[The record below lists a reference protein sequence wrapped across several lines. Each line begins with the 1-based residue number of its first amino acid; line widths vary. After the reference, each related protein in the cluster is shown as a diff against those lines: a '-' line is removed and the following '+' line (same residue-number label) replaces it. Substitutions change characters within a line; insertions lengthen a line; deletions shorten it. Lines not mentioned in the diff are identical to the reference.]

1 MSLLLFSPWPEVTVP
16 TWLAVFVAVLLV
28 SRRFLTGAASQLPLP
43 PGPWGLPLV
52 GFLPFLGKEFHR
64 TLQALAVTYGPIY
77 QIFLGS
83 KRVVVISD
91 PKLVRQAFSQAAFS
105 GRPDTELTK
114 LLQGYGEDPL
124 DDGRAST
131 TLRDTVP
138 CTLGRRLG
146 GWRRRATGGR
156 SGGVAG
162 RPSRADVDQTVLPR
176 IINSAGALWREQ
188 RAFLHRVFRDFVPRH
203 GRPGSVALEQKMQVH
218 IGEFLSSLG
227 PFEGSSLHVRRS
239 LARAVS
245 NILGSFLMSV
255 TYSSRDSK
263 FEQLLALFEEG
274 FRLLT
279 LAVPVNFIPALRYV
293 PGSNW
298 AYRRIKRNRHQT
310 ADYFRRIADAHRSS
324 YVEGTVRD
332 IVDAYLVQLRRDKAR
347 GIQREDTYF
356 SEEQLV
362 QVLMDIFSAGL
373 ETVTST
379 LEWAILL
386 LVRHPHVQRRL
397 QEELDTHLASEGER
411 PASMADLPSLP
422 YAQATILEVL
432 RRANVIALGNA
443 HATTCDVE
451 LAGYRIPADTHVI
464 SNLWAIHMDPDL
476 WEDPEEFRPE
486 RFLVNGRVQKPDY
499 FMPFSVGRRMC
510 LGNHLTQSEVF
521 LFLSNMLQRYTLELP
536 EGEQPPSMDGHVAVS
551 HTPRPFRVKITPRNR
566 NATETITTSITGLG

>member
-1 MSLLLFSPWPEVTVP
+1 MSLLLFSPWLEVTVP

-28 SRRFLTGAASQLPLP
+28 SRRFLTAAVSQLPLP

-64 TLQALAVTYGPIY
+64 TLQDLAVTYGPIY

-114 LLQGYGEDPL
+114 LLQGYG
-124 DDGRAST
+124 
-131 TLRDTVP
+131 
-138 CTLGRRLG
+138 
-146 GWRRRATGGR
+146 
-156 SGGVAG
+156 
-162 RPSRADVDQTVLPR
+162 

-218 IGEFLSSLG
+218 ISEFLSSLG

-324 YVEGTVRD
+324 YVDGTVRD
-332 IVDAYLVQLRRDKAR
+332 IVDAYLAQLRRDKAR

-379 LEWAILL
+379 LEWSILL

-397 QEELDTHLASEGER
+397 QEELDTHLASQGDR
-411 PASMADLPSLP
+411 PASMADLPALP

-451 LAGYRIPADTHVI
+451 LAGFRIPADTHVI

-476 WEDPEEFRPE
+476 WKDPEEFRPE
-486 RFLVNGRVQKPDY
+486 RFLVNGRVHKPDY

-510 LGNHLTQSEVF
+510 LGNHLTQTEVF
-521 LFLSNMLQRYTLELP
+521 LFLSNLLQRYTLELP

-551 HTPRPFRVKITPRNR
+551 HTPRPFRVKITPRKTT
-566 NATETITTSITGLG
+566 ATDTTATSVFARAQ

>member
-1 MSLLLFSPWPEVTVP
+1 MSQLLSAWPEGPALP
-16 TWLAVFVAVLLV
+16 TWLAVFVAVLLL
-28 SRRFLTGAASQLPLP
+28 SRRFLAGGGLPLP

-52 GFLPFLGKEFHR
+52 GFLPFLGRDFNR
-64 TLQALAVTYGPIY
+64 TLQALARTYGPIY

-114 LLQGYGEDPL
+114 LLQGYG
-124 DDGRAST
+124 
-131 TLRDTVP
+131 
-138 CTLGRRLG
+138 
-146 GWRRRATGGR
+146 
-156 SGGVAG
+156 
-162 RPSRADVDQTVLPR
+162 
-176 IINSAGALWREQ
+176 IINSEGALWREQ

-239 LARAVS
+239 LARAVG

-255 TYSSRDSK
+255 TYSTRDSK
-263 FEQLLALFEEG
+263 FEQLVALFEEG
-274 FRLLT
+274 LRLLT

-298 AYRRIKRNRHQT
+298 AYRRIKRNRCLT

-347 GIQREDTYF
+347 GIQREDTF
-356 SEEQLV
+356 FEEQLV
-362 QVLMDIFSAGL
+362 QVLMDIFTAGL
-373 ETVTST
+373 ETVTTT
-379 LEWAILL
+379 LEWAVLF

-397 QEELDTHLASEGER
+397 QEEMDAHLAHEDGR
-411 PASMADLPSLP
+411 PASMADLPALP

-432 RRANVIALGNA
+432 RRANVIALGNT
-443 HATTCDVE
+443 HATT
-451 LAGYRIPADTHVI
+451 
-464 SNLWAIHMDPDL
+464 
-476 WEDPEEFRPE
+476 
-486 RFLVNGRVQKPDY
+486 
-499 FMPFSVGRRMC
+499 
-510 LGNHLTQSEVF
+510 
-521 LFLSNMLQRYTLELP
+521 
-536 EGEQPPSMDGHVAVS
+536 
-551 HTPRPFRVKITPRNR
+551 
-566 NATETITTSITGLG
+566 

>member
-1 MSLLLFSPWPEVTVP
+1 MSARGILVFLLSSLVSLLGPGV
-16 TWLAVFVAVLLV
+16 
-28 SRRFLTGAASQLPLP
+28 ASQLPLP

-64 TLQALAVTYGPIY
+64 TLQSLAVTYGPIY

-91 PKLVRQAFSQAAFS
+91 PKLVRQAFSKAAFS

-114 LLQGYGEDPL
+114 LLQGYG
-124 DDGRAST
+124 
-131 TLRDTVP
+131 
-138 CTLGRRLG
+138 
-146 GWRRRATGGR
+146 
-156 SGGVAG
+156 
-162 RPSRADVDQTVLPR
+162 

-203 GRPGSVALEQKMQVH
+203 GRPGSVALEQKMQVRCTAAIYALVKSHAPRKSPVGCNKCLSVSMRRAFATVSDPVQTNCAQVH

-227 PFEGSSLHVRRS
+227 PFEGNSLHVRRS

-263 FEQLLALFEEG
+263 FDQLLALFEEG

-397 QEELDTHLASEGER
+397 QEELDAHLASEGER
-411 PASMADLPSLP
+411 PASMADLPALP

-451 LAGYRIPADTHVI
+451 LAGYRIPADTHVV

-486 RFLVNGRVQKPDY
+486 RFLVNGQVQKPDY

-521 LFLSNMLQRYTLELP
+521 LFLSNLLLRYTLELP

-551 HTPRPFRVKITPRNR
+551 HTPRPFRVKITPRN
-566 NATETITTSITGLG
+566 NAAQTATAFANVEQLCSDLG

>member
-1 MSLLLFSPWPEVTVP
+1 M
-16 TWLAVFVAVLLV
+16 
-28 SRRFLTGAASQLPLP
+28 TG
-43 PGPWGLPLV
+43 
-52 GFLPFLGKEFHR
+52 
-64 TLQALAVTYGPIY
+64 
-77 QIFLGS
+77 
-83 KRVVVISD
+83 
-91 PKLVRQAFSQAAFS
+91 
-105 GRPDTELTK
+105 
-114 LLQGYGEDPL
+114 
-124 DDGRAST
+124 
-131 TLRDTVP
+131 
-138 CTLGRRLG
+138 
-146 GWRRRATGGR
+146 
-156 SGGVAG
+156 
-162 RPSRADVDQTVLPR
+162 

-324 YVEGTVRD
+324 YVDGTIRD
-332 IVDAYLVQLRRDKAR
+332 IVDAYLAQLRRDKAR

-379 LEWAILL
+379 LEWSILL

-397 QEELDTHLASEGER
+397 QEELDTHLASQGDR
-411 PASMADLPSLP
+411 PASMADLPALP

-451 LAGYRIPADTHVI
+451 LAGFRIPADTHVI

-486 RFLVNGRVQKPDY
+486 RFLVNGRVHKPDY

-510 LGNHLTQSEVF
+510 LGNHLTQTEVF
-521 LFLSNMLQRYTLELP
+521 LFLSNLLQRYTLELP

-551 HTPRPFRVKITPRNR
+551 HTPRPFRVKITPRKTT
-566 NATETITTSITGLG
+566 ATDTIATSVFARAQ

>member
-1 MSLLLFSPWPEVTVP
+1 M
-16 TWLAVFVAVLLV
+16 
-28 SRRFLTGAASQLPLP
+28 LPSIACHE
-43 PGPWGLPLV
+43 G
-52 GFLPFLGKEFHR
+52 
-64 TLQALAVTYGPIY
+64 
-77 QIFLGS
+77 
-83 KRVVVISD
+83 
-91 PKLVRQAFSQAAFS
+91 
-105 GRPDTELTK
+105 
-114 LLQGYGEDPL
+114 
-124 DDGRAST
+124 
-131 TLRDTVP
+131 
-138 CTLGRRLG
+138 
-146 GWRRRATGGR
+146 
-156 SGGVAG
+156 
-162 RPSRADVDQTVLPR
+162 

-218 IGEFLSSLG
+218 ISEFLSSLG

-324 YVEGTVRD
+324 YCRWHRSRHRGRIPRPATQGQGQRHPEGGH
-332 IVDAYLVQLRRDKAR
+332 LLLR
-347 GIQREDTYF
+347 
-356 SEEQLV
+356 
-362 QVLMDIFSAGL
+362 AGL

-379 LEWAILL
+379 LEWSILL

-397 QEELDTHLASEGER
+397 QEELDTHLASQGDR
-411 PASMADLPSLP
+411 PASMADLPALP

-443 HATTCDVE
+443 HATTWLSSERIIGTMSKNNDAIFYMCDWT
-451 LAGYRIPADTHVI
+451 R
-464 SNLWAIHMDPDL
+464 
-476 WEDPEEFRPE
+476 R
-486 RFLVNGRVQKPDY
+486 RFLVNGRVHKPDY

-510 LGNHLTQSEVF
+510 LGNHLTQTEVF
-521 LFLSNMLQRYTLELP
+521 LFLSNLLQRYTLELP

-551 HTPRPFRVKITPRNR
+551 HTPRPFRVKITPRKTT
-566 NATETITTSITGLG
+566 ATDTTATSVFARAQ

>member
-1 MSLLLFSPWPEVTVP
+1 MSPLLLLLPPWPETTLP
-16 TWLAVFVAVLLV
+16 TWLAVFVAVLLL
-28 SRRFLTGAASQLPLP
+28 SRRLFFGGRLPPLP

-64 TLQALAVTYGPIY
+64 TLQGLAATYGPVY

-91 PKLVRQAFSQAAFS
+91 PKLVRRAFSQAAFS

-114 LLQGYGEDPL
+114 LLQGYG
-124 DDGRAST
+124 
-131 TLRDTVP
+131 
-138 CTLGRRLG
+138 
-146 GWRRRATGGR
+146 
-156 SGGVAG
+156 
-162 RPSRADVDQTVLPR
+162 

-188 RAFLHRVFRDFVPRH
+188 RAFLHRVFRDFVPRN

-218 IGEFLSSLG
+218 IGEFLASLG
-227 PFEGSSLHVRRS
+227 PSSFEGSSQQVRRS

-255 TYSSRDSK
+255 TYMSRDSK

-298 AYRRIKRNRHQT
+298 AYRRIKRNRRQT

-324 YVEGTVRD
+324 FVDGTVRD
-332 IVDAYLVQLRRDKAR
+332 IVDAYLVQLRADKAR
-347 GIQREDTYF
+347 GIEREDAYF
-356 SEEQLV
+356 EEQLV

-386 LVRHPHVQRRL
+386 LVRHPHVQQKL
-397 QEELDTHLASEGER
+397 QEELDAQLGSSSEGR
-411 PASMADLPSLP
+411 PPSMADLPALP

-451 LAGYRIPADTHVI
+451 LAGYRIPAGTHVI

-486 RFLVNGRVQKPDY
+486 RFLVNGRVHKPDY

-510 LGNHLTQSEVF
+510 LGNHLTQTEVF
-521 LFLSNMLQRYTLELP
+521 LFLSHMLQRYTLGLP
-536 EGEQPPSMDGHVAVS
+536 EGEEPPSMDGHVAVS
-551 HTPRPFRVKITPRNR
+551 HTPRPFRVKFTPRN
-566 NATETITTSITGLG
+566 SYS

>member
-176 IINSAGALWREQ
+176 
-188 RAFLHRVFRDFVPRH
+188 PR
-203 GRPGSVALEQKMQVH
+203 S
-218 IGEFLSSLG
+218 
-227 PFEGSSLHVRRS
+227 
-239 LARAVS
+239 
-245 NILGSFLMSV
+245 
-255 TYSSRDSK
+255 
-263 FEQLLALFEEG
+263 
-274 FRLLT
+274 
-279 LAVPVNFIPALRYV
+279 
-293 PGSNW
+293 
-298 AYRRIKRNRHQT
+298 
-310 ADYFRRIADAHRSS
+310 
-324 YVEGTVRD
+324 
-332 IVDAYLVQLRRDKAR
+332 
-347 GIQREDTYF
+347 
-356 SEEQLV
+356 
-362 QVLMDIFSAGL
+362 
-373 ETVTST
+373 
-379 LEWAILL
+379 
-386 LVRHPHVQRRL
+386 
-397 QEELDTHLASEGER
+397 
-411 PASMADLPSLP
+411 
-422 YAQATILEVL
+422 
-432 RRANVIALGNA
+432 
-443 HATTCDVE
+443 
-451 LAGYRIPADTHVI
+451 
-464 SNLWAIHMDPDL
+464 
-476 WEDPEEFRPE
+476 
-486 RFLVNGRVQKPDY
+486 
-499 FMPFSVGRRMC
+499 
-510 LGNHLTQSEVF
+510 
-521 LFLSNMLQRYTLELP
+521 
-536 EGEQPPSMDGHVAVS
+536 
-551 HTPRPFRVKITPRNR
+551 
-566 NATETITTSITGLG
+566 

>member
-1 MSLLLFSPWPEVTVP
+1 MSVLFFSPWLEVTLP

-28 SRRFLTGAASQLPLP
+28 SRRFLTGVASQLPLP

-64 TLQALAVTYGPIY
+64 TLQSLAVTYGPIY

-114 LLQGYGEDPL
+114 LLQGYGEDLL
-124 DDGRAST
+124 DDGCASVAPYAIA
-131 TLRDTVP
+131 LR
-138 CTLGRRLG
+138 
-146 GWRRRATGGR
+146 
-156 SGGVAG
+156 
-162 RPSRADVDQTVLPR
+162 PR

-203 GRPGSVALEQKMQVH
+203 GRPGSVALEQKMQKINCAQVH

-397 QEELDTHLASEGER
+397 QEELDAHLASEGER
-411 PASMADLPSLP
+411 PASMADLPALP

-451 LAGYRIPADTHVI
+451 LAGYRIPADTHVV

-486 RFLVNGRVQKPDY
+486 RFLVDGQVQKPDY

-510 LGNHLTQSEVF
+510 LGNHLTQTEVF
-521 LFLSNMLQRYTLELP
+521 LFLSNLLLRYTLELP

-551 HTPRPFRVKITPRNR
+551 HTPRPFRVKITPRN
-566 NATETITTSITGLG
+566 NAAETTTAFANVEQFCSDLG